1 MGLYEGIKDAVGLAQ
16 KADNIE
22 LYQKLID
29 LSKQALDMQEEINQ
43 LKSENRTLKINEDI
57 EQKIIRYSDKTIIS
71 LKDDPNGLIYC
82 SICWDKDKRLIQ
94 VPKKENGMYYCNVCN
109 NSGEYDSN
117 LYRRFSNSNHSG
129 GFSFN
134 DY

>member
-1 MGLYEGIKDAVGLAQ
+1 MGLYEGIKDAVSLAQ

-43 LKSENRTLKINEDI
+43 LKSENRELKTIEDV
-57 EQKIIRYSDKTIIS
+57 EQKIVRYGDKTLIS
-71 LKDDPNGLIYC
+71 LKDDPNELIYC
-82 SICWDKDKRLIQ
+82 SICWDKDRRLIQ
-94 VPKKENGMYYCNVCN
+94 VPKKEIGTFYCNVCKN
-109 NSGEYDSN
+109 NGEYDSN
-117 LYRRFSNSNHSG
+117 LYKRCTSNNHSS
-129 GFSFN
+129 GFPFN